1 MNDRT
6 RHPLRFFV
14 DFDGTIVRE
23 DVGDE
28 FFRRFSGERTLS
40 DTLERVQAGD
50 LTMPD
55 AYRLLV
61 AALPPLTSQDLDAFC
76 ADFEIDPT
84 FIDFLLWTE
93 AEGHPLLV
101 LSDGFDFYI
110 DRLFARAGIAP
121 RVSCNLFAL
130 GDDGHAALRFPHF
143 DAAFPATANSKS
155 THILAGS
162 EDRDT
167 IVFAGDGTS
176 DFDAARCADLVFAR
190 GALES
195 FCQRENISFRAYRDF
210 HEVRETVER
219 LLATRTLR
227 RPAQAAL
234 HRRAAWL
241 GG

>member
-1 MNDRT
+1 MNDHA

-28 FFRRFSGERTLS
+28 FFRRFAGARALS
-40 DTLERVQAGD
+40 DALECVQMGN

-55 AYRLLV
+55 AYRLLA
-61 AALPPLTSQDLDAFC
+61 AALPSLNSKDLDAFC
-76 ADFEIDPT
+76 VDFAIDST
-84 FIDFLLWTE
+84 FIDFLRWTE

-110 DRLFARAGIAP
+110 HRLFARAGITP

-130 GDDGHAALRFPHF
+130 GKDGRAALRFPHF
-143 DAAFPATANSKS
+143 DAAFPGTANCKS

-162 EDRDT
+162 EDGDT

-195 FCQRENISFRAYRDF
+195 FCQRENISFRSYRDF
-210 HEVRETVER
+210 REVRETVER
-219 LLATRTLR
+219 LVATRTLR
-227 RPAQAAL
+227 RPTQAAL